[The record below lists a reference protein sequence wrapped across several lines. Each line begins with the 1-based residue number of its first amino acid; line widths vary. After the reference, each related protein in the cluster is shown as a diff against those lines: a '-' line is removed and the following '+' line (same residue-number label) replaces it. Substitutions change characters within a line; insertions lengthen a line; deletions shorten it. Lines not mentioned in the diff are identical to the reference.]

1 MSIKRTDEFLS
12 SLGPPVYRVGG
23 SVRDE
28 LLGKRPKDADYV
40 IFDVPLGDVRSLLGQ
55 HRGGKLKLR
64 DGQHV
69 GYRIKAPYDAELVL
83 PRKER
88 STGPRHDD
96 FEIVVDPHLTL
107 EEDAIRRD
115 FTFNALYK
123 SVVTGEVID
132 PTKAGLWALQHRIV
146 QITHPDSF
154 RDDPLRILRA
164 LRFVAQGYDLSE
176 RTAYMLRQHSDA
188 ITGLTAN
195 GFVSGTVFTEMS
207 RILMGPDNVKALRI
221 ARDTGVLAVLF
232 PELKEMLGFDQGSRY
247 HDLTTDEHTFKALE
261 AAAHV
266 DAPLNVRWALLFH
279 DSGKPA
285 TAWVGKDGR
294 RHYYK
299 QADNGDPYGFYD
311 NTVLPWELSV
321 NQDHQDRGK
330 WLWDR
335 AADRMNIDK
344 DTKRHVGILIAEHML
359 TPKKAFDVQVRRMR
373 VKFGDRLVQDLIMH
387 RMLDSIGKEKGVDR
401 KMLKNLAKME
411 AARAAA
417 QKNGVPAKVSDLGIN
432 GNDMMSL
439 GAEGKEVGEILRA
452 VLDEVVV
459 RGDDVA
465 LTSAWQFQR
474 AKSYI

>member
-207 RILMGPDNVKALRI
+207 RILMGPDNAKALRI

-285 TAWVGKDGR
+285 VQWIGDDGR
-294 RHYYK
+294 SHYYQRK
-299 QADNGDPYGFYD
+299 GIQ
-311 NTVLPWELSV
+311 V
-321 NQDHQDRGK
+321 NSEGETGYLNEDHEVVGARRWAK
-330 WLWDR
+330 

-401 KMLKNLAKME
+401 KMLKNLAGME

-417 QKNGVPAKVSDLGIN
+417 QNSGVPAKVSDLGIN
-432 GNDMMSL
+432 GNDLMGL
-439 GAEGKEVGEILRA
+439 GAEGKQVGEILRA

-465 LTSAWQFQR
+465 MTSAWQFQR

>member
-176 RTAYMLRQHSDA
+176 RTEEMLRQHSDA

-285 TAWVGKDGR
+285 VQWIGNDGR
-294 RHYYK
+294 SHYYQRK
-299 QADNGDPYGFYD
+299 GNQ
-311 NTVLPWELSV
+311 V
-321 NQDHQDRGK
+321 NSEGETGYLNEDHEVVGAR
-330 WLWDR
+330 LWDR

-344 DTKRHVGILIAEHML
+344 DTKRHVGILIEEHML
-359 TPKKAFDVQVRRMR
+359 TPKKVFDVQVRRMR

>member
-69 GYRIKAPYDAELVL
+69 GYRIKPPYDAELVL

-132 PTKAGLWALQHRIV
+132 PTRAGLWALQHRIV

-176 RTAYMLRQHSDA
+176 RTEEMLRQHSDA

-285 TAWVGKDGR
+285 VQWIGNDGR
-294 RHYYK
+294 SHYYQRK
-299 QADNGDPYGFYD
+299 GNQ
-311 NTVLPWELSV
+311 V
-321 NQDHQDRGK
+321 NSEGETGYLNEDHEVVGAR
-330 WLWDR
+330 LWDR

-344 DTKRHVGILIAEHML
+344 DTKRHVGILIEEHML
-359 TPKKAFDVQVRRMR
+359 TPKKVFDVQVRRMR

>member
-285 TAWVGKDGR
+285 VQWIGSDGR
-294 RHYYK
+294 SHYYQRK
-299 QADNGDPYGFYD
+299 GNQ
-311 NTVLPWELSV
+311 V
-321 NQDHQDRGK
+321 NSEGETGYLNEDHEVVGAR
-330 WLWDR
+330 LWDR

-401 KMLKNLAKME
+401 KMLKNLAGME

-417 QKNGVPAKVSDLGIN
+417 QQSGVPAKVSDLGIN

-439 GAEGKEVGEILRA
+439 GAEGKQVGEILRA

>member
-1 MSIKRTDEFLS
+1 M
-12 SLGPPVYRVGG
+12 
-23 SVRDE
+23 
-28 LLGKRPKDADYV
+28 
-40 IFDVPLGDVRSLLGQ
+40 
-55 HRGGKLKLR
+55 
-64 DGQHV
+64 
-69 GYRIKAPYDAELVL
+69 
-83 PRKER
+83 
-88 STGPRHDD
+88 
-96 FEIVVDPHLTL
+96 
-107 EEDAIRRD
+107 
-115 FTFNALYK
+115 
-123 SVVTGEVID
+123 
-132 PTKAGLWALQHRIV
+132 
-146 QITHPDSF
+146 
-154 RDDPLRILRA
+154 
-164 LRFVAQGYDLSE
+164 
-176 RTAYMLRQHSDA
+176 
-188 ITGLTAN
+188 
-195 GFVSGTVFTEMS
+195 
-207 RILMGPDNVKALRI
+207 
-221 ARDTGVLAVLF
+221 LF

-285 TAWVGKDGR
+285 VQWIGSDGR
-294 RHYYK
+294 SHYYQRK
-299 QADNGDPYGFYD
+299 GNQ
-311 NTVLPWELSV
+311 V
-321 NQDHQDRGK
+321 NSEGETGYLNEDHEVVGAR
-330 WLWDR
+330 LWDR

-401 KMLKNLAKME
+401 KMLKNLAGME

-417 QKNGVPAKVSDLGIN
+417 QQSGVPAKVSDLGIN

-439 GAEGKEVGEILRA
+439 GAEGKQVGEILRA

>member
-176 RTAYMLRQHSDA
+176 RTEEMLRQHSDA

-221 ARDTGVLAVLF
+221 ARDTGVLAALF

-285 TAWVGKDGR
+285 VQWIGDDGR
-294 RHYYK
+294 SHYYQRK
-299 QADNGDPYGFYD
+299 GNQ
-311 NTVLPWELSV
+311 V
-321 NQDHQDRGK
+321 NSEGETGYLNEDHEVVGAR
-330 WLWDR
+330 LWDR

-401 KMLKNLAKME
+401 KMLKNLAGME

-417 QKNGVPAKVSDLGIN
+417 QQSGVPAKVSDLGIN
-432 GNDMMSL
+432 GNDLMSL
-439 GAEGKEVGEILRA
+439 GAEGKQVGEILRA

-465 LTSAWQFQR
+465 MTSAWQFQR